1 MSIVRIICLRIRMYS
16 RDKNHGVIL
25 FQKLLDTEDTGAE
38 KGITLSLFLNE
49 IYHRRHFS
57 KIYILWYN
65 L

>member
-1 MSIVRIICLRIRMYS
+1 MNTVRIICLPIRMCS

-25 FQKLLDTEDTGAE
+25 FQKFLDTEDTGAG

-49 IYHRRHFS
+49 IYYRRHFS
-57 KIYILWYN
+57 KIYVLWYN